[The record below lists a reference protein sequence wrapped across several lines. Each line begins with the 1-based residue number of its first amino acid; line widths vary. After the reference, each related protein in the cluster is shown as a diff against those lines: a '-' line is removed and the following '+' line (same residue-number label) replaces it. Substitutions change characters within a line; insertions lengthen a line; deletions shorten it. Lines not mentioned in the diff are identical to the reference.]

1 MKKIKIQKFNES
13 HEGKSENYMFFA
25 NLGHVCRMA
34 SEMMCM
40 DKGDVDEI
48 LKEHDWANDHL
59 SKSMESIQ
67 HVYNFLLACEKGENP
82 EVPEECRDTQHHD
95 MHSDDTQG
103 HDTHSGEMHDDEMH
117 SEQEIVSEKII
128 KTFESWKSHKKR
140 DIKIHES
147 NDGHFKK
154 GDFVEIISDN
164 ENYTEFLD
172 KKLVV
177 THIAYNTD
185 QHPGYDESVSPQALM
200 DFETVDGEEVPFSL
214 YEYEVS
220 GV

>member
-25 NLGHVCRMA
+25 NLNHVCRMV

-117 SEQEIVSEKII
+117 SEQEMEEDMKMESKIS
-128 KTFESWKSHKKR
+128 K
-140 DIKIHES
+140 
-147 NDGHFKK
+147 FK
-154 GDFVEIISDN
+154 DF
-164 ENYTEFLD
+164 
-172 KKLVV
+172 K
-177 THIAYNTD
+177 
-185 QHPGYDESVSPQALM
+185 
-200 DFETVDGEEVPFSL
+200 
-214 YEYEVS
+214 
-220 GV
+220 